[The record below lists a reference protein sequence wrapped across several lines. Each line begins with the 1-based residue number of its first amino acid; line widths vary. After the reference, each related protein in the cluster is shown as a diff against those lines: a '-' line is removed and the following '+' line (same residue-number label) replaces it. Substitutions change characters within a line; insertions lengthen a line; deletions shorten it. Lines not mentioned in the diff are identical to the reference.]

1 MRIAPLFLA
10 LALILL
16 WWPTALLIGQRRRG
30 KLHASERNAAG
41 AIPGI
46 LRSFCSWLDLAR
58 ASAGSWLLA
67 NHAVLPLFSSE
78 TAVGQNLRTA
88 VVLSVLFVGA
98 LSQTLISGSRRVRLA
113 PLSYLV
119 GIACA
124 LLPWQVSTFGIALGI
139 TLAGMLRYW
148 FLLFWL
154 LPLSLGAMA
163 ALYGQL
169 AVSTLLVPVLF
180 LVPGILGLHPNH
192 PLAWLYDRK
201 PVSSEAVAE
210 SITRRVITPSPATAK
225 RK

>member
-1 MRIAPLFLA
+1 MRIAPLYLA

-30 KLHASERNAAG
+30 KLHASERNASG
-41 AIPGI
+41 AIPGV
-46 LRSFCSWLDLAR
+46 LRSFWFWLDLAR
-58 ASAGSWLLA
+58 ASAGAWIMA
-67 NHAVLPLFSSE
+67 NRAVLPLISSE
-78 TAVGQNLRTA
+78 PAVGQNLRTA
-88 VVLSVLFVGA
+88 IVFSVLLLGVI
-98 LSQTLISGSRRVRLA
+98 SQTLLSGSRRVRLA

-119 GIACA
+119 GIACV

-154 LPLSLGAMA
+154 LPLALGAMA

-169 AVSTLLVPVLF
+169 AIGTLLVPVLYII
-180 LVPGILGLHPNH
+180 PGILGLHPDH
-192 PLAWLYDRK
+192 PLTWLYDRK
-201 PVSSEAVAE
+201 PVSAEVVPEAM
-210 SITRRVITPSPATAK
+210 SRRVISPSPATAK